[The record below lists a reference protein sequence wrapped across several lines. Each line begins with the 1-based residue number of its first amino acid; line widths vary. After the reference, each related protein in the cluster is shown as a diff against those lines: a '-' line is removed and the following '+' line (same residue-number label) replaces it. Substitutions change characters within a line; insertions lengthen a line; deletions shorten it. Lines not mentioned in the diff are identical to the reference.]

1 MFKITTCF
9 AVVVMLAA
17 CSQSGSQQTT
27 AGQAQTPTDQTGGA
41 PAQPGSP
48 AVARPGQDPASAA
61 SVTPSA
67 TTPVTPRVGSAATNS
82 APAPATPPA
91 PPKPQFREI
100 TIPSGTRLS
109 LTLSTAVASDTSKVE
124 DPVRARL
131 AKPIV
136 IDGVDA
142 LPKDVELAGSVLE
155 AERSGRVKGLAT
167 IAFRFQRLT
176 AWDETHDIQT
186 ARISRQAKSTKKED
200 ATKVGIGAGAG
211 ALIGAIA
218 GGGSGAAIGT
228 AVGAGAGTGA
238 VMATRGDEVRLAAGA
253 TVTTTLQEPLTVRV
267 PIN

>member
-1 MFKITTCF
+1 
-9 AVVVMLAA
+9 
-17 CSQSGSQQTT
+17 
-27 AGQAQTPTDQTGGA
+27 
-41 PAQPGSP
+41 
-48 AVARPGQDPASAA
+48 
-61 SVTPSA
+61 
-67 TTPVTPRVGSAATNS
+67 
-82 APAPATPPA
+82 
-91 PPKPQFREI
+91 
-100 TIPSGTRLS
+100 LS

-136 IDGVDA
+136 IDGVEA
-142 LPKDVELAGSVLE
+142 LPKDAEVAGSVLE

-167 IAFRFQRLT
+167 IAFRFGQLT
-176 AWDETHDIQT
+176 AWDESHNIQT

-238 VMATRGDEVRLAAGA
+238 VLATRGDEVRLGPGA
-253 TVTTTLQEPLTVRV
+253 TVTTTLQEPLIVRV
-267 PIN
+267 PVN

>member
-1 MFKITTCF
+1 
-9 AVVVMLAA
+9 V
-17 CSQSGSQQTT
+17 
-27 AGQAQTPTDQTGGA
+27 
-41 PAQPGSP
+41 
-48 AVARPGQDPASAA
+48 
-61 SVTPSA
+61 
-67 TTPVTPRVGSAATNS
+67 
-82 APAPATPPA
+82 
-91 PPKPQFREI
+91 PPKPQFREV

-136 IDGVDA
+136 IEGVNA
-142 LPKDVELAGSVLE
+142 LPKDAELAGSVLE

-176 AWDETHDIQT
+176 AWEETHDIQT
-186 ARISRQAKSTKKED
+186 TRISRQAKSTKKED

-253 TVTTTLQEPLTVRV
+253 TVTTTLQEPLVVRV
-267 PIN
+267 PVNEEPGIKN